1 MRRQFLTTK
10 VVEVE
15 EMTREEYVKSRGWE
29 LPENEK
35 ELADEKVFKVIYSDG
50 YVSMCPKERF
60 LEQAYEIKNNSITP
74 ELVKSFVKNTEV
86 TTERIYGKLNTVL
99 KYELVNGFTG
109 VEATSCV
116 DEKNYSEE
124 IGKEILLNRLYDKIW
139 FGLGFALGMAN
150 KNEEVQENER

>member
-1 MRRQFLTTK
+1 MKKQFLTTK

-15 EMTREEYVKSRGWE
+15 EMTEGDYYQAQGYGNGYDKF
-29 LPENEK
+29 K
-35 ELADEKVFKVIYSDG
+35 EKVYRIFYENG
-50 YVSMCPKERF
+50 YVSMLPKDIF
-60 LEQAYEIKNNSITP
+60 LKNAYEIKNNSITP

-86 TTERIYGKLNTVL
+86 TTERIFGKLNTVL

-109 VEATSCV
+109 IEATSCV

-150 KNEEVQENER
+150 KK

>member
-1 MRRQFLTTK
+1 MKKQFLTTK

-35 ELADEKVFKVIYSDG
+35 ELADERVFKVIYSDG
-50 YVSMCPKERF
+50 YISMCPKERF

-86 TTERIYGKLNTVL
+86 TTERIFGKLNTVL
-99 KYELVNGFTG
+99 KYELVNGFVGIETS
-109 VEATSCV
+109 SCV
-116 DEKNYSEE
+116 DEKNYSKE
-124 IGKEILLNRLYDKIW
+124 IGEQILLERLYDKIW

-150 KNEEVQENER
+150 KK

>member
-1 MRRQFLTTK
+1 MSRQ
-10 VVEVE
+10 
-15 EMTREEYVKSRGWE
+15 EYVESRGWT
-29 LPENEK
+29 LPEDEK
-35 ELADEKVFKVIYSDG
+35 HLADERVYKVFYEDG

-60 LEQAYEIKNNSITP
+60 LEQAYEIENNSITQK
-74 ELVKSFVKNTEV
+74 LVNSFVKNTEV
-86 TTERIYGKLNTVL
+86 TTERIFGKLNTVL

-109 VEATSCV
+109 IEATSCV

-150 KNEEVQENER
+150 KK